1 VCDAAC
7 FAPLALDSIHHWP
20 LFTEEE
26 EMIATTDTKL
36 GGTKL
41 PESQEIAT
49 KLSESQQ
56 LAAKLPKLN
65 MPLPGPNAKRV
76 VELDTK
82 YVSPSYTRDY
92 PLVAKRGQG
101 AMIEDV
107 DGNVFLDFA
116 AGIAVCAT
124 GHCHPEV
131 VAAIQKQAAELIHLS
146 GTDFYYEGMPLLAE
160 KLSSISPGKESK
172 LVYFGNSGAEA
183 IEAAIKLV
191 KYHTK
196 RDKLIAFHGA
206 FHGRTMGALSLTAS
220 RAIQRRGFG
229 TLLSGVFHMPYP
241 DTYRGTYGV
250 RPECAAAD
258 CLSYLENELF
268 RRRVDPEEVAGIFI
282 EPIQGEGGYILAPA
296 EFLQGLQKICGKYGI
311 MLVADEVQSG
321 MGRTG
326 KWWAVDHAGVE
337 PDIICTAKGIASGM
351 PLSAVIARESVMDWK
366 PGAHASTFGGN
377 PVCIAASLAT
387 LHLLETKYM
396 ANAKRV
402 GEFILRR
409 TADWTQKFKNVG
421 EVRGRGLMI
430 GIELVKD
437 QKTKEKAQEMRNRI
451 IQAAYHKGLLILGS
465 GDTTVR
471 FCPPLLI
478 DEEQAEF
485 AVKTLEECF
494 REEEAK

>member
-1 VCDAAC
+1 
-7 FAPLALDSIHHWP
+7 
-20 LFTEEE
+20 
-26 EMIATTDTKL
+26 MIATTE
-36 GGTKL
+36 TKL
-41 PESQEIAT
+41 PR
-49 KLSESQQ
+49 L
-56 LAAKLPKLN
+56 L

-76 VELDTK
+76 VALDTQ

-92 PLVAKRGQG
+92 PLVAKRGHG

-107 DGNVFLDFA
+107 DGNTFLDFA

-131 VAAIQKQAAELIHLS
+131 VAAIQKQAAELIHMS
-146 GTDFYYEGMPLLAE
+146 GTDFYYENMPLLAQR
-160 KLSSISPGKESK
+160 LAATAPGAEPKR
-172 LVYFGNSGAEA
+172 VYFGNSGAEA

-191 KYHTK
+191 KYRTK

-220 RAIQRRGFG
+220 RAVQRKGFG
-229 TLLSGVFHMPYP
+229 TLLSGVFHIPYP
-241 DTYRGTYGV
+241 DTYRGSYGV
-250 RPECAAAD
+250 RPEQASED

-296 EFLQGLQKICGKYGI
+296 EFLQGLRRICTKYGI
-311 MLVADEVQSG
+311 LLVADEVQSG

-326 KWWAVDHAGVE
+326 KWWAIDYAGVE

-351 PLSAVIARESVMDWK
+351 PLSAVIACASVMNWT

-387 LHLLETKYM
+387 MRLLEEKYM
-396 ANAKRV
+396 ENAKRM
-402 GEFILRR
+402 GDFILRR
-409 TADWTQKFKNVG
+409 TADWTQRFKIVG

-430 GIELVKD
+430 GIEFVRD
-437 QKTKEKAQEMRNRI
+437 QKTKEKAPDLRSRI
-451 IQAAYHKGLLILGS
+451 IHLAFEKGLLVLGS
-465 GDTTVR
+465 GDTTLR
-471 FCPPLLI
+471 FCPPLVI
-478 DEEQAEF
+478 DEEQADF
-485 AVKTLEECF
+485 AVRTIEECI
-494 REEEAK
+494 RETEKSV

>member
-1 VCDAAC
+1 
-7 FAPLALDSIHHWP
+7 
-20 LFTEEE
+20 
-26 EMIATTDTKL
+26 MIATTE
-36 GGTKL
+36 TKL
-41 PESQEIAT
+41 P
-49 KLSESQQ
+49 Q
-56 LAAKLPKLN
+56 LL
-65 MPLPGPNAKRV
+65 MPLPGPKAQSVIER
-76 VELDTK
+76 DAK

-92 PLVAKRGQG
+92 PLVAKRGHG

-107 DGNVFLDFA
+107 DGNTFLDFA

-146 GTDFYYEGMPLLAE
+146 GTDFYYEGMPQLAQ
-160 KLSSISPGKESK
+160 KLSSIAPGTEEKR
-172 LVYFGNSGAEA
+172 VYFGNSGAEA
-183 IEAAIKLV
+183 TEAAIKLV

-220 RAIQRRGFG
+220 RAVQRKGFG
-229 TLLSGVFHMPYP
+229 TLLSGVFHMPFP
-241 DTYRGTYGV
+241 DTYRGTWGV
-250 RPECAAAD
+250 RPEQASAD

-296 EFLQGLQKICGKYGI
+296 EFLQGLRRICTKYGI

-326 KWWAVDHAGVE
+326 KWWAVDHSGVE
-337 PDIICTAKGIASGM
+337 PDIICSAKGIASGM
-351 PLSAVIARESVMDWK
+351 PLSAVIARASVMDWK

-387 LHLLETKYM
+387 MRLLEEKYM
-396 ANAKRV
+396 ENARRI
-402 GEFILRR
+402 GEFIMKR
-409 TADWTQKFKNVG
+409 TADWTERFKNVG

-430 GIELVKD
+430 GIEFVRD
-437 QKTKEKAQEMRNRI
+437 QKTKERAPELRNRL
-451 IQAAYHKGLLILGS
+451 IQAAFHKGLLVLGS
-465 GDTTVR
+465 GDTTLR
-471 FCPPLLI
+471 FCPPLVI
-478 DEEQAEF
+478 DEEQADF
-485 AVKTLEECF
+485 AVRTLEECI
-494 REEEAK
+494 REEEKNA

>member
-1 VCDAAC
+1 MTNA
-7 FAPLALDSIHHWP
+7 
-20 LFTEEE
+20 
-26 EMIATTDTKL
+26 KL
-36 GGTKL
+36 ENNVAHLVTKL
-41 PESQEIAT
+41 PGPR
-49 KLSESQQ
+49 
-56 LAAKLPKLN
+56 AAAILERD
-65 MPLPGPNAKRV
+65 AR
-76 VELDTK
+76 
-82 YVSPSYTRDY
+82 SISSSYTRSY
-92 PLVAKRGQG
+92 PFVAKSGRG
-101 AMIEDV
+101 ALAEDV

-387 LHLLETKYM
+387 LRLLESQYM
-396 ANAKRV
+396 ERAKRV
-402 GEFILRR
+402 GEFIMKR
-409 TADWTQKFKNVG
+409 TADWTQRFKNIG

-430 GIELVKD
+430 GIELVLD
-437 QKTKEKAQEMRNRI
+437 QKTKEKAPEMRNRI
-451 IQAAYHKGLLILGS
+451 IQAAYRKGLLTLGS

-471 FCPPLLI
+471 FCPPLVI

-485 AVKTLEECF
+485 ALKTLEECF
-494 REEEAK
+494 REEETK